1 MSLAE
6 AELNIGGTSFKGVY
20 IAILFSLATSLGG
33 GVWMASSLYSRLEA
47 VEAVSV
53 PDIVPLEEKII
64 LIEQE
69 LTANSVSQLQG
80 KLAELGTNLLVIK
93 EQQAS
98 LLLIKAQVTDLEKQ
112 IEGMKATVTKSEVIA
127 DSLSSFSDKY
137 QVLTREINDIWDG
150 LDELSA
156 NPLR

>member
-1 MSLAE
+1 M
-6 AELNIGGTSFKGVY
+6 
-20 IAILFSLATSLGG
+20 
-33 GVWMASSLYSRLEA
+33 
-47 VEAVSV
+47 
-53 PDIVPLEEKII
+53 
-64 LIEQE
+64 
-69 LTANSVSQLQG
+69 
-80 KLAELGTNLLVIK
+80 
-93 EQQAS
+93 
-98 LLLIKAQVTDLEKQ
+98 IKAQVTDLEKQ